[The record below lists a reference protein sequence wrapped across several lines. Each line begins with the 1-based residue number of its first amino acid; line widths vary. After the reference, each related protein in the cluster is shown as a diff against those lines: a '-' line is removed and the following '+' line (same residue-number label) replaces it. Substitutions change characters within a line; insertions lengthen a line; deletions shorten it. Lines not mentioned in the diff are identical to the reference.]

1 MRTPDDDHSQNAHDT
16 ANDRSAEHIE
26 ADAAAAAPYV
36 VVYEVA
42 PDGTTGTNRIATGFA
57 PPSTRKSFW
66 RSRTAAAIGVA
77 AALIVGSSGIG
88 YAVGQAGNASATS
101 DLSTTSVTGD
111 IPGVTDGTTGTDDG
125 TTFGGPPAGFSAPN
139 GVDPG
144 AGFGPGSSQGSSGSS
159 TDTSTLE
166 STAATDAQ
174 SAGIVLIETELDYES
189 SAAAGTGVVL
199 SSDGLILTNNHVIE
213 GSTSISVTIATTG
226 DTYTAEVVGTDSS
239 ADIAVLQL
247 LDASGLT
254 PADLDTT
261 SAVAV
266 GDAVTGVG
274 NAGGTGE
281 LTAAAGAVTA
291 LDETITAQNS
301 DGSNAETLSE
311 LIEVNAQ
318 IESGDSGGPL
328 LDADGEVIG
337 INTAASSGTATV
349 TGYAITIENALD
361 TVAAI
366 ESGVETDTVTIG
378 YPAFLGVAVGATA
391 TDGSALLQA
400 VIAGTPA
407 AAAGLV
413 EGDTITAVDGVPVTG
428 ATLST
433 VLQGYSV
440 GDAVAVTWT
449 DAASTSHTASV
460 TLIAGPAD

>member
-1 MRTPDDDHSQNAHDT
+1 MTTHD
-16 ANDRSAEHIE
+16 DRSPDQIA
-26 ADAAAAAPYV
+26 AAAAAAPYV
-36 VVYEVA
+36 VVYEA
-42 PDGTTGTNRIATGFA
+42 AADGTTGLNPSWGASPA
-57 PPSTRKSFW
+57 PVVARRAFW
-66 RSRTAAAIGVA
+66 RTRTAAAVGVA

-88 YAVGQAGNASATS
+88 YALGQAGASSAGS

-111 IPGVTDGTTGTDDG
+111 YPGTTEGATGTEGSGAD
-125 TTFGGPPAGFSAPN
+125 GPPDGFSAP
-139 GVDPG
+139 GGAGPG
-144 AGFGPGSSQGSSGSS
+144 AATGFGPGSSTGSSA
-159 TDTSTLE
+159 STLE
-166 STAATDAQ
+166 STAASDAQ
-174 SAGIVLIETELDYES
+174 SVGIVLIETELDYES

-213 GSTSISVTIATTG
+213 GSTSISVTVATTG
-226 DTYTAEVVGTDSS
+226 ETYPAEVVGTDSS

-247 LDASGLT
+247 TDAFGLT

-281 LTAAAGAVTA
+281 LTAAAGAVTS

-311 LIEVNAQ
+311 LIEINAQ

-337 INTAASSGTATV
+337 INTAASSGTANV
-349 TGYAITIENALD
+349 TGYAITIENALE

-378 YPAFLGVAVGATA
+378 YPAFLGVAVGATT

-400 VIAGTPA
+400 VIEGTPA

-413 EGDTITAVDGVPVTG
+413 AGDTITAVDALAVTSSS
-428 ATLST
+428 LSA
-433 VLQGYSV
+433 VLHGYDV
-440 GDAVAVTWT
+440 GDAVAVSWT
-449 DAASTSHTASV
+449 DAAGASHTASV

>member
-1 MRTPDDDHSQNAHDT
+1 MRSND
-16 ANDRSAEHIE
+16 DRSPEQIA
-26 ADAAAAAPYV
+26 ADTAAAAPYV

-42 PDGTTGTNRIATGFA
+42 EHGTTGANHTSTGEAA
-57 PPSTRKSFW
+57 PAARPSFW
-66 RSRTAAAIGVA
+66 RSRTAAALGVA

-88 YAVGQAGNASATS
+88 YAVGQAGTGATN

-111 IPGVTDGTTGTDDG
+111 YPGLTEGTTGTDSDA
-125 TTFGGPPAGFSAPN
+125 FDGPPNGFSPQS

-144 AGFGPGSSQGSSGSS
+144 AGLGPGPGSSG
-159 TDTSTLE
+159 TSTGTLE
-166 STAATDAQ
+166 ATAATDAQ
-174 SAGIVLIETELDYES
+174 SVGIVLIETELDYES

-199 SSDGLILTNNHVIE
+199 TSDGLILTNNHVIE
-213 GSTSISVTIATTG
+213 GSTRISVTIATTG
-226 DTYTAEVVGTDSS
+226 ETYIATVVGTDSS
-239 ADIAVLQL
+239 EDIAVLQL
-247 LDASGLT
+247 TDASGLT

-261 SAVAV
+261 STVAV

-274 NAGGTGE
+274 NAGGTGQ
-281 LTAAAGAVTA
+281 LAAAAGSVTA
-291 LDETITAQNS
+291 LAETITAQNS

-337 INTAASSGTATV
+337 INTAASSGSAQV
-349 TGYAITIENALD
+349 TGYAITIENALN
-361 TVAAI
+361 TVAAV

-378 YPAFLGVAVGATA
+378 YPAFLGVAVGAATA
-391 TDGSALLQA
+391 DGSALLQA
-400 VIAGTPA
+400 VIAKTPA

-413 EGDTITAVDGVPVTG
+413 AGDTITGVDGSDVTA

-433 VLQGYSV
+433 VLQGYDV
-440 GDAVAVTWT
+440 GDAVSVTWT
-449 DAASTSHTASV
+449 DTAGAGHTASV